1 MPKTRIAFMPL
12 NTYPYVMADEAIR
25 PAVGFA
31 ASLGCSLHVTTYAV
45 NIPRLSSPL
54 GGLLLNVPGLAQ
66 TAEETSR
73 AECRRLGELVQAAAG
88 AFVTPDITCREVDL
102 ATVVDAAAHEAR
114 YYDLSILPWF
124 DASIAPQDV
133 TQSVV
138 FGSGRPTIIVPPST
152 GSDPV
157 SHIAIAWDGSRVAAR
172 ALGDAL
178 ALLPEGGRVTVLTVQ
193 DEKPLAGRIA
203 QTLADSLEKRGIP
216 ALIHSVPLG
225 RRKIAEALQEGAL
238 ESGATLLAMGGF
250 GHSRIRDFVLGGATT
265 GVFADLRLPV
275 LLSH

>member
-1 MPKTRIAFMPL
+1 MPKTRLAYMPL
-12 NTYPYVMADEAIR
+12 NTYPSVMADEAIR

-31 ASLGCSLHVTTYAV
+31 GALRCALHVTTYAV

-54 GGLLLNVPGLAQ
+54 GGLLLDVPGLAR
-66 TAEETSR
+66 TAEESSR
-73 AECRRLGELVQAAAG
+73 AECRRLGELVREAAG
-88 AFVTPDITCREVDL
+88 PAANPEITCREVDL
-102 ATVVDAAAHEAR
+102 GTVSDAAAHEAR
-114 YYDLSILPWF
+114 YHDLSILPWY
-124 DASIAPQDV
+124 DASVAPQDV

-152 GSDPV
+152 GPDPV

-178 ALLPEGGRVTVLTVQ
+178 ALLPEGGRVTVVTVQ

-203 QTLADSLEKRGIP
+203 RTLTDSLEKRGIP
-216 ALIHSVPLG
+216 ALTHAIPLG

>member
-1 MPKTRIAFMPL
+1 MPKTRIAFLPL
-12 NTYPYVMADEAIR
+12 NTYPNVMADEAIR

-45 NIPRLSSPL
+45 KIPRLSSPL
-54 GGLLLNVPGLAQ
+54 GGLLLDVPGLAR

-73 AECRRLGELVQAAAG
+73 AECRRLGELVREAAGSQAAAE
-88 AFVTPDITCREVDL
+88 TICREVEL
-102 ATVVDAAAHEAR
+102 GAVFDAAAHEAR
-114 YYDLSILPWF
+114 YYDLSILPWS
-124 DASIAPQDV
+124 DASVAPQDV

-152 GSDPV
+152 GAGPV
-157 SHIAIAWDGSRVAAR
+157 SHLAIAWDGSRVAAR

-193 DEKPLAGRIA
+193 DEKPLAGQIA
-203 QTLADSLEKRGIP
+203 QTLASSLEKREFV
-216 ALIHSVPLG
+216 AQARSLSLG
-225 RRKIAEALQEGAL
+225 KRKIAEALQEGAL

-250 GHSRIRDFVLGGATT
+250 GHSRIRDFILGGATK

>member
-12 NTYPYVMADEAIR
+12 NTYPNVMADEAIR

-54 GGLLLNVPGLAQ
+54 GGLLLDVPGLAR
-66 TAEETSR
+66 TAEEASR
-73 AECRRLGELVQAAAG
+73 AECRRLGELVQAATG
-88 AFVTPDITCREVDL
+88 ALVTSDVTCREVEL
-102 ATVVDAAAHEAR
+102 GAVFDAAAHEAR
-114 YYDLSILPWF
+114 YYDLSILPWS
-124 DASIAPQDV
+124 DASVAPQDV

-152 GSDPV
+152 GPDPV
-157 SHIAIAWDGSRVAAR
+157 SHLAIAWDGSRVAAR

-193 DEKPLAGRIA
+193 DEKPLAGKLA
-203 QTLADSLEKRGIP
+203 ETLATVLEKRGLV
-216 ALIHSVPLG
+216 AQAHSISLG
-225 RRKIAEALQEGAL
+225 KRKIGEALQEEAL
-238 ESGATLLAMGGF
+238 RAGATLLAMGGF
-250 GHSRIRDFVLGGATT
+250 GHSRIRDFILGGATR